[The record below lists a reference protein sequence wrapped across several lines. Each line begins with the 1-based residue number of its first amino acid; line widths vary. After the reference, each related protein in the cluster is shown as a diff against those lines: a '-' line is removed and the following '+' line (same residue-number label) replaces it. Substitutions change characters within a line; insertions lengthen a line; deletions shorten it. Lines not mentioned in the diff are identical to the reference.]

1 MKKFIL
7 SSALLAFV
15 LAACTTTKDKE
26 ESVVVKSTTTS
37 STTAQLEPQQEE
49 LPKER
54 AIFHGSETILTDLVH
69 TSLQV
74 EFDWEKSQLKG
85 IEFLTAKP
93 HFYPTDSL
101 ILDAKGMEI
110 HSVSIGSKAM
120 KNT

>member
-85 IEFLTAKP
+85 IEFLKTFGCDRSINPVEAEP
-93 HFYPTDSL
+93 V
-101 ILDAKGMEI
+101 
-110 HSVSIGSKAM
+110 SVITSCESS
-120 KNT
+120 

>member
-74 EFDWEKSQLKG
+74 EFDWEKSQLKRN
-85 IEFLTAKP
+85 ECPYLSHPKSN
-93 HFYPTDSL
+93 YL
-101 ILDAKGMEI
+101 LDRNVALL
-110 HSVSIGSKAM
+110 
-120 KNT
+120 